1 MNARKKIGDNNKIC
15 CRSRRPI
22 VALTDQDSNV
32 YVTLS
37 IVAKG
42 YNHVTKIAEQREE
55 TEGDAF
61 DSLPKLPF
69 KVTVCEC
76 DEMISK
82 RVDQRS
88 KGPQVS
94 KTN

>member
-1 MNARKKIGDNNKIC
+1 M
-15 CRSRRPI
+15 
-22 VALTDQDSNV
+22 
-32 YVTLS
+32 
-37 IVAKG
+37 
-42 YNHVTKIAEQREE
+42 TKIAEQREE

-61 DSLPKLPF
+61 DSLPKLPS